1 MPHVVLKG
9 SCTPEEVLSGLKPIL
24 FKGGDVFLRTGE
36 AYLGSRK
43 KSILVE
49 SVAVEGDGTQN
60 FLSMVKWRDDGL
72 VVLIYPSSTVRRTEG
87 VRQLI
92 ALVAESVLASHP
104 YLTVGETNLNDFL
117 HDGR

>member
-1 MPHVVLKG
+1 
-9 SCTPEEVLSGLKPIL
+9 
-24 FKGGDVFLRTGE
+24 
-36 AYLGSRK
+36 
-43 KSILVE
+43 
-49 SVAVEGDGTQN
+49 
-60 FLSMVKWRDDGL
+60 
-72 VVLIYPSSTVRRTEG
+72 